1 VKSNFDESS
10 HMEIRHSCVTVSRAG
25 AQGSAVCLINSFIWI
40 GVTITSLSP
49 QPDPQGRP
57 KVLLVGGGIANFTNV
72 AATFKGLIKALREFD
87 AKLKAV
93 NARIY
98 VRRAGPNYQEGLRMM
113 RELDGV
119 SRHQSFTA
127 PMKSKETW
135 VWLVLLC

>member
-1 VKSNFDESS
+1 MNPS
-10 HMEIRHSCVTVSRAG
+10 
-25 AQGSAVCLINSFIWI
+25 IWI
-40 GVTITSLSP
+40 DVTITSLFS

-119 SRHQSFTA
+119 SRH
-127 PMKSKETW
+127 P
-135 VWLVLLC
+135 LLHRRLANVISELCID